1 MKKMKILVTDGMD
14 KTALAKLRENGH
26 EVTEQFYPPE
36 ELGEALR
43 SFDAVVVRSA
53 TKIRKQQIDEA
64 KGGRLK
70 LVIRGGVGVDN
81 IDVSYAEDQL
91 LGRDVISAGYIKA
104 YAPRAAVLHSNE
116 MTVSEYDDR
125 MFEETQGLRE
135 VGIDVAM
142 PSIPTVVRMV
152 TTGIL
157 KDTLRLARDR
167 EVGKRRKISG
177 FFLNPA
183 YHVQKWRGVRRGVR
197 SPLKRYGQ

>member
-1 MKKMKILVTDGMD
+1 MGAQIPRPDAFPLLRYEIKGVFNGFGPGFGTTLFYEDDFIQDEGVRNAVTFYSDVNSAARKDILTG
-14 KTALAKLRENGH
+14 
-26 EVTEQFYPPE
+26 EVPY
-36 ELGEALR
+36 R
-43 SFDAVVVRSA
+43 
-53 TKIRKQQIDEA
+53 
-64 KGGRLK
+64 
-70 LVIRGGVGVDN
+70 
-81 IDVSYAEDQL
+81 DVSYAEDQL
-91 LGRDVISAGYIKA
+91 LGRDVIAAGYIKA

-157 KDTLRLARDR
+157 KDALRLARDR

>member
-1 MKKMKILVTDGMD
+1 MGSQIPRPDAFPLLRYEIKGVFNGFGPGFGTTLFYEDASFRTRVCATPSPSTPTSTPPARKDILTG
-14 KTALAKLRENGH
+14 
-26 EVTEQFYPPE
+26 EVPY
-36 ELGEALR
+36 R
-43 SFDAVVVRSA
+43 
-53 TKIRKQQIDEA
+53 
-64 KGGRLK
+64 
-70 LVIRGGVGVDN
+70 
-81 IDVSYAEDQL
+81 DVSYAEDQL